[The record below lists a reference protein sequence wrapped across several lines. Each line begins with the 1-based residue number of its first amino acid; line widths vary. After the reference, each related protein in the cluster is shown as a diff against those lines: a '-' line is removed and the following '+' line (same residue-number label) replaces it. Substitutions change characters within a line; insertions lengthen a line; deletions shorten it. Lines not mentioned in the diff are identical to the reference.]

1 MNTPET
7 PAIEPLVWDRGEVAR
22 ALNVSERLVGLL
34 IARGELPAFKI
45 GDRKTFVRREA
56 VERYLA
62 EREASATAA

>member
-1 MNTPET
+1 MNTPKTTTE
-7 PAIEPLVWDRGEVAR
+7 ALVMDRGEVAR
-22 ALNVSERLVGLL
+22 ALKIGPRLVDVL

-62 EREASATAA
+62 EREAAAGKVA